1 MGLSCAGLVSVLAG
15 LAGKVVVFQAV
26 VVKTFVR
33 EMGWKNGFFC
43 GGSECSLKIGSS
55 LSKIPNDHFAFLTPP
70 PS

>member
-33 EMGWKNGFFC
+33 EMDGNGMEEWIFLW
-43 GGSECSLKIGSS
+43 GGVSVL
-55 LSKIPNDHFAFLTPP
+55 
-70 PS
+70 